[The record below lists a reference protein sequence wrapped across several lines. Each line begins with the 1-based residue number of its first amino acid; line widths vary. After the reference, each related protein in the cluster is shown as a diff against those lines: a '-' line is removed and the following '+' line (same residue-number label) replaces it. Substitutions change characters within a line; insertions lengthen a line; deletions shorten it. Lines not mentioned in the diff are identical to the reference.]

1 MGFFS
6 YFFSNE
12 DEDDEEVT
20 PETEDQESEE
30 YSPTDELF
38 DGMRLD
44 VTNKQGEPLFSGRIA
59 SRTHDTLTLDR
70 LPGDLSFPILPINS
84 ELNINGFDKKLLPI
98 CLSATVQ
105 QSSRII
111 LVLKDLALENH
122 AENRAS
128 FRLPYNAPVSLYRA
142 DDERLRN
149 PEPCRLINVSTGGC
163 CLESEYIHVE
173 NEVVRVSLE
182 LTEYAP
188 LTYLGQITRGEER
201 TPGIFR
207 YGILFAQLTEQE
219 ISLLNRTM
227 FNLQVNIKGTHQR
240 SE

>member
-6 YFFSNE
+6 YFFSSE

-20 PETEDQESEE
+20 PEAEGQEEE
-30 YSPTDELF
+30 RSPTDELF

-44 VTNKQGEPLFSGRIA
+44 VTDKQGEPLFSGRIA
-59 SRTHDTLTLDR
+59 ARTHDTLTLDR
-70 LPGDLSFPILPINS
+70 LPGELSFPILPINS
-84 ELNINGFDKKLLPI
+84 ELNINGFDRKLLPI
-98 CLSATVQ
+98 CLSAVVQ
-105 QSSRII
+105 QSTRIL
-111 LVLKDLALENH
+111 LVLKDLAIENH
-122 AENRAS
+122 AENRS
-128 FRLPYNAPVSLYRA
+128 TFRLPYNAPVSLFRA

-163 CLESEYIHVE
+163 CLESEYIHAE

-201 TPGIFR
+201 APGIFR

-227 FNLQVNIKGTHQR
+227 FNLQVSIKGTHQR
-240 SE
+240 TE

>member
-6 YFFSNE
+6 YFFSSE

-20 PETEDQESEE
+20 PEAEGQEEE
-30 YSPTDELF
+30 RSPTDELF

-44 VTNKQGEPLFSGRIA
+44 VTDKQGEPLFSGRIA
-59 SRTHDTLTLDR
+59 ARTHNTLTLDR
-70 LPGDLSFPILPINS
+70 LPGELSFPILPINS
-84 ELNINGFDKKLLPI
+84 ELNINGFDRKLLPI
-98 CLSATVQ
+98 CLSAVVQ
-105 QSSRII
+105 QSTRIL
-111 LVLKDLALENH
+111 LVLKDLAIENH
-122 AENRAS
+122 AENRS
-128 FRLPYNAPVSLYRA
+128 TFRLPYNAPVSLFRA

-163 CLESEYIHVE
+163 CLESEYIHAE

-201 TPGIFR
+201 APGIFR

-227 FNLQVNIKGTHQR
+227 FNLQVSIKGTHQR
-240 SE
+240 TE

>member
-6 YFFSNE
+6 YFFSSE

-20 PETEDQESEE
+20 PEAEGQEEE
-30 YSPTDELF
+30 RSPTDELF

-44 VTNKQGEPLFSGRIA
+44 VTDKQGEPLFSGRIA
-59 SRTHDTLTLDR
+59 ARTHNTLTLDR
-70 LPGDLSFPILPINS
+70 LPGELSFPILPINS
-84 ELNINGFDKKLLPI
+84 ELNINGFDRKLLPI
-98 CLSATVQ
+98 CLSAVVQ
-105 QSSRII
+105 QSTRIL
-111 LVLKDLALENH
+111 LVLKDLAIENH
-122 AENRAS
+122 AENRS
-128 FRLPYNAPVSLYRA
+128 TFRLPYNAPVSLYRA

-163 CLESEYIHVE
+163 CLESEYIHAE

-201 TPGIFR
+201 APGIFR

-227 FNLQVNIKGTHQR
+227 FNLQVSIKGTHQR
-240 SE
+240 TE

>member
-1 MGFFS
+1 MGFLS

-20 PETEDQESEE
+20 PEAEGQEEE
-30 YSPTDELF
+30 RSPTDELF

-44 VTNKQGEPLFSGRIA
+44 VTDKQGEPLFSGRIA

-70 LPGDLSFPILPINS
+70 LPGELSFPILPINS
-84 ELNINGFDKKLLPI
+84 ELNINGFDRKLLPI
-98 CLSATVQ
+98 CLSAVVQ
-105 QSSRII
+105 QSTRIL
-111 LVLKDLALENH
+111 LVLKDLAIENH
-122 AENRAS
+122 AENRS
-128 FRLPYNAPVSLYRA
+128 TFRLPYNAPVSLFRA

-149 PEPCRLINVSTGGC
+149 PEPCRLINVSKGGC
-163 CLESEYIHVE
+163 CLESEYIHAE

-188 LTYLGQITRGEER
+188 LTYMGQITRGEER

-227 FNLQVNIKGTHQR
+227 FNLQVSIKGTHQR
-240 SE
+240 TE